1 MNTILEQW
9 KSGNGLQDEL
19 VIDGHI
25 HIGAWS
31 HAETFRNADE
41 AASESVRYLDAH
53 GIDAFCSLG
62 GGYMHGLADYH
73 IGNDFLLEVWRKMPE
88 RLIPFLSLNAND
100 SIENLRKEMNRMY
113 DAGVRCIKLINA
125 YQANY
130 PGDGPNLMA
139 AYEFAEEHK
148 MPVINHSWTDREIRK
163 IAGTFK
169 SVDFIF
175 AHYGGGFQDA
185 VMQDYSN
192 VNANI
197 WVYGRMGWL
206 DKGIKKL
213 GAKRFMLGSDGFLNS
228 LSVGIGPIVFANA
241 SDDDKRLMLGLN
253 LSKMLDIAGALPD
266 SLKSRLLKI
275 KKSSPGYGK
284 DSSQ

>member
-1 MNTILEQW
+1 MSTILEQW
-9 KSGNGLQDEL
+9 KNGNGLPDEL

-25 HIGAWS
+25 HIGAWA
-31 HAETFRNADE
+31 HAATFKNPDE
-41 AASESVRYLDAH
+41 AASESARYLDAN
-53 GIDAFCSLG
+53 GVDAFCSLG
-62 GGYMHGLADYH
+62 GGYMFGLADYH
-73 IGNDFLLEVWRKMPE
+73 PGNDFLIEVWKKMPE
-88 RLIPFLSLNAND
+88 RMIPFMSLNPND
-100 SIENLRKEMNRMY
+100 RVENIRMEMNRMY

-139 AYEFAEEHK
+139 VYEFAEEHK
-148 MPVINHSWTDREIRK
+148 MPVINHAWTDSEIRK
-163 IAGTFK
+163 IAGKFK

-185 VMQDYSN
+185 VMQDYPN

-197 WVYGRMGWL
+197 WVYGWMGWL

-228 LSVGIGPIVFANA
+228 LSVGIGPIVFADV

-253 LSKMLDIAGALPD
+253 LARILDKAGALPSGLKNRIRKNN
-266 SLKSRLLKI
+266 SL
-275 KKSSPGYGK
+275 
-284 DSSQ
+284 